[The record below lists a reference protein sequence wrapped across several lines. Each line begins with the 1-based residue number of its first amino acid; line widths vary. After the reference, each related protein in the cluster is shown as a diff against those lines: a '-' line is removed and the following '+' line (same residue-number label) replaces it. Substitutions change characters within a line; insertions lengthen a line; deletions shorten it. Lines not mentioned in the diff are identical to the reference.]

1 MEDKNIRF
9 GISIAINI
17 IVVIIAVII
26 MYVIGSKG
34 FQFGAAIFD
43 ERAVDTV
50 ENARE
55 VEVTIPVNI
64 TDSKIADTM
73 YEKGLVEDKTVFKI
87 QIALSE
93 YKGKFKAGTYTLNT
107 SMKPTEIMESLC
119 QDHQPVLHRL

>member
-43 ERAVDTV
+43 EQSVDKV

-64 TDSKIADTM
+64 TDSKIADIM

-119 QDHQPVLHRL
+119 QQNKDEGAQ

>member
-9 GISIAINI
+9 GISIAINV

-34 FQFGAAIFD
+34 FQFGASIFD

-64 TDSKIADTM
+64 TDSKIADIM

-119 QDHQPVLHRL
+119 RQNNDEGAQ